1 MSKIDTIE
9 KLSSKLDKELAWRK
23 KELITLNSHADI
35 HQDNKHILRAVF
47 PLICAHYEGFLK
59 NSAALYLQHISD
71 MSIPLVELKNAFAP
85 FTLNSEFTTC
95 DGSKRATV
103 RARVINEYNDILAKP
118 MIVPNPKACI
128 DTDSNPSPD
137 VLTEILESLAIDA
150 TPFYTKFTFINDS
163 LLKNRHSIVH
173 GEYCDI
179 PFEEFKQVLSTTL
192 ELIETIKDLLL
203 DSSTNAL
210 YRK

>member
-9 KLSSKLDKELAWRK
+9 KLTSKLDKELAWRK
-23 KELITLNSHADI
+23 KELITLNSHVDI
-35 HQDNKHILRAVF
+35 HQDNKHVLRAVF

-71 MSIPLVELKNAFAP
+71 MNIPLVELKNAFAP

-95 DGSKRATV
+95 NGSKRATV
-103 RARVINEYNDILAKP
+103 RALVIKEYNDILTKP
-118 MIVPNPKACI
+118 MNVPNPKACI
-128 DTDSNPSPD
+128 DTDSNPKPD
-137 VLTEILESLAIDA
+137 VLIEILESLAID
-150 TPFYTKFTFINDS
+150 TSLFHTKFTFINDS

-179 PFEEFKQVLSTTL
+179 SFEEFKQVLSTTL
-192 ELIETIKDLLL
+192 EIIENIKDLLL